1 MCFELN
7 IFCLY
12 KKHVEV
18 KCDQHVFVFLQ
29 LAMASMA
36 SMDTGVDGQPPDMKE
51 AQGKFKVGN
60 PVLSEKYIFEK
71 SGNYGLKDG
80 DKP

>member
-1 MCFELN
+1 MCSELN
-7 IFCLY
+7 FFWLY
-12 KKHVEV
+12 NKHVEV
-18 KCDQHVFVFLQ
+18 SVTHIFVFLQ

-60 PVLSEKYIFEK
+60 LLLSDKYI
-71 SGNYGLKDG
+71 YI
-80 DKP
+80 